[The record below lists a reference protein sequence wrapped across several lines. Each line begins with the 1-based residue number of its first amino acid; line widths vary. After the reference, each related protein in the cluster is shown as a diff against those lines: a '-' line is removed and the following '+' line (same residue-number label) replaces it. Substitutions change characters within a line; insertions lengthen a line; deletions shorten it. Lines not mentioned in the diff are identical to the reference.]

1 MHTDEKLP
9 EQIKAW
15 AGFFFLEKVYLAVRL
30 YTGDRVEFSGY
41 GSKKSTIASEADDLE
56 RCTIAKW

>member
-15 AGFFFLEKVYLAVRL
+15 AGFFFFGKVYLAVRL

-41 GSKKSTIASEADDLE
+41 GSKKSTIASVAYDPA
-56 RCTIAKW
+56 CFAITGW